1 MVNVMVKRLFPIVV
15 VTLAVTSSVA
25 YAQSATPAPAQ
36 RPPETMSLS
45 GPRAGITYLSPD
57 VVAQIK
63 EDFDRDINPVI
74 SQFGWQFEKRFMSSD
89 TGGTAVTEW
98 VLLFGGADQGL
109 FIPSLTWLVGFRT
122 VGGVEFAAG
131 PNASAAGMGVAIAA
145 GVTARVGNLNVPF
158 NVAVVPS
165 QHGPRFSFLLGFNA
179 KRR

>member
-1 MVNVMVKRLFPIVV
+1 
-15 VTLAVTSSVA
+15 
-25 YAQSATPAPAQ
+25 
-36 RPPETMSLS
+36 MSLS

-63 EDFDRDINPVI
+63 EEFARDVNPVI

-98 VLLFGGADQGL
+98 VALVGGVDQGL

-122 VGGVEFAAG
+122 AGGVEIAAG
-131 PNASAAGMGVAIAA
+131 PNASAAGMGVALAA
-145 GVTARVGNLNVPF
+145 GVTTRVGNLNVPF

-165 QHGPRFSFLLGFNA
+165 QHGPRFSFLIGFNA
-179 KRR
+179 KRH